1 MSTYYNIIFIR
12 IQILQKLRY
21 STEIDRMQMNNN
33 HRQSII
39 LYIHERY
46 YSPVSNDN
54 HIRQTK

>member
-1 MSTYYNIIFIR
+1 MSTYNIIFIR

-33 HRQSII
+33 RQSII